1 MAQIQITDLNPSDFG
16 FMEELTEEELL
27 AINGGGWFNKLLG
40 GVLIFAGFFTSFGIG
55 AALIGAGGN
64 IIAADIRN
72 ENQGTSA

>member
-40 GVLIFAGFFTSFGIG
+40 GVLIFAGFFTTSVGIG
-55 AALIGAGGN
+55 VALIGAGGN
-64 IIAADIRN
+64 IIAADIRT
-72 ENQGTSA
+72 ETSA